1 MDASSASTA
10 VHRPGR
16 GRVFDSIVEAIG
28 DTPIVRLRKLPGE
41 HGVDATILA
50 KLEYFN
56 PAASV
61 KDRIG
66 AAMVIAMEKAG
77 LINADTVLIEPTSG
91 NTGIALAF
99 VAASRGYRLKLVM
112 PESMSI
118 ERRKMLLFLGA
129 EIVLTP
135 AAQGMKGSIATAEE
149 LVRTTPNAVMPQQF
163 KNLANP
169 EIHRRTTAEEIWND
183 TGGNID
189 IFVAGVGTGGTI
201 TGVGQ
206 VLKPRKPSL
215 RVVAVEPEE
224 SPVLSGGQHSPHKI
238 QGIGAG
244 FIPKN
249 LDLSLVDRVE
259 LVSNEEAIAVA
270 RSLAREEGM
279 LCGISCGAAMT
290 AALRL
295 AREPAHAGKVIVAV
309 LPDAGE
315 RYLSGALFEGLFEDV
330 EKMQAVA

>member
-1 MDASSASTA
+1 MDVSSKATAAS
-10 VHRPGR
+10 HQPGR
-16 GRVFDSIVEAIG
+16 GRIYDSIVDAIG
-28 DTPIVRLRKLPGE
+28 DTPLVRLRRLPQQR
-41 HGVDATILA
+41 GVKATILA

-66 AAMVIAMEKAG
+66 AAMIVAMEKAG
-77 LINADTVLIEPTSG
+77 VIDPDTVLIEPTSG
-91 NTGIALAF
+91 NTGIALAY

-118 ERRKMLLFLGA
+118 ERRKMLAFLGA

-135 AAQGMKGSIATAEE
+135 AAQGMKGAIATAEE
-149 LVRTTPNAVMPQQF
+149 LVRSTPKAIMPQQF

-183 TGGNID
+183 TGGKLD

-206 VLKPRKPSL
+206 VLKPRLPSL

-224 SPVLSGGQHSPHKI
+224 SAILSGGQHAPHKI

-244 FIPKN
+244 FVPDILDRSVIDEIVTVNSATAIETSRDLARMEGIPGGI
-249 LDLSLVDRVE
+249 S
-259 LVSNEEAIAVA
+259 SGAAIA
-270 RSLAREEGM
+270 
-279 LCGISCGAAMT
+279 AAME
-290 AALRL
+290 L
-295 AREPAHAGKVIVAV
+295 GKRPENVGKTIVV
-309 LPDAGE
+309 VVPSFSE
-315 RYLSGALFEGLFEDV
+315 RYLSTALFEGI
-330 EKMQAVA
+330 

>member
-1 MDASSASTA
+1 MDAKSQSNASQA
-10 VHRPGR
+10 RAPGR
-16 GRVFDSIVEAIG
+16 GRVYDSIVDAFG
-28 DTPIVRLRKLPGE
+28 DTPIVRLRRLPE
-41 HGVDATILA
+41 QNGVKATILA

-66 AAMVIAMEKAG
+66 AAMIIAMEKAG
-77 LINADTVLIEPTSG
+77 IINQDTVLIEPTSG

-118 ERRKMLLFLGA
+118 ERRKMLAFLGA

-135 AAQGMKGSIATAEE
+135 AAQGMKGAIATAEE
-149 LVRTTPNAVMPQQF
+149 LIRNTPNSVMPQQF

-169 EIHRRTTAEEIWND
+169 EVHRRTTAEEIWND
-183 TGGNID
+183 TQGNID

-206 VLKPRKPSL
+206 VLKQRKPSV
-215 RVVAVEPEE
+215 RVVAVEPVE

-244 FIPKN
+244 FVPDI
-249 LDLSLVDRVE
+249 LDRAVIDEIVKVD
-259 LVSNEEAIAVA
+259 SATAIATSRALA
-270 RSLAREEGM
+270 RSEGIPG
-279 LCGISCGAAMT
+279 GISSGAAI
-290 AALRL
+290 AAAIELGKRP
-295 AREPAHAGKVIVAV
+295 ENAGKTILAIV
-309 LPDAGE
+309 PSFSE
-315 RYLSGALFEGLFEDV
+315 RYLSTALFEGI
-330 EKMQAVA
+330 